1 MKSIDYSEYGRPESR
16 FGRNSAN
23 QSIDNVSSTEKMKTY
38 DNIRRKQSKSRKSVD
53 FNENY
58 GGNEALKNSTKQ
70 VLQYIQP
77 KTVIIMGDSRKEQK
91 KRIQYP
97 QKVYKNSKVKIV
109 NQVYIN
115 NFLNSDCVEST
126 R

>member
-1 MKSIDYSEYGRPESR
+1 
-16 FGRNSAN
+16 
-23 QSIDNVSSTEKMKTY
+23 
-38 DNIRRKQSKSRKSVD
+38 
-53 FNENY
+53 
-58 GGNEALKNSTKQ
+58 
-70 VLQYIQP
+70 
-77 KTVIIMGDSRKEQK
+77 MGDSRKEQK

-126 R
+126 RKKKQNRPDMKNEDHQEGGETLAKLRKNKVVRNVHSA